1 MWRGYDRA
9 SGGAGLSNLESA
21 TNLGVALAIGLLIGL
36 ERERRKGDGPERSAA
51 GIRTFALTGLMGGL
65 ATAVGEPWAVPAALV
80 VIGAVAAVSYV
91 RSPRTDPGITTEVAL
106 VTTFLL
112 GVLAYREPAL
122 AAAAGVATAA
132 LLTFRSS
139 IHRFASKTLTEEE
152 LHDIL
157 LFAAAAVVVLPLLPD
172 RTVGPFDVLNPFSVW
187 RLVVVVMGMSGVGY
201 VGLRLLGPRLG
212 LPLAGLAGGFVSSA
226 ATIGSMGNTARRE
239 PALAGPAVAGAVLS
253 TVATI
258 AQMAIV
264 LALADEHT
272 LARVA
277 APLGAA
283 GVAAVLYGVVSISG
297 IRQQATGEQPTPARA
312 FQLRAAVVFAT
323 MVTGILFLAA
333 ALERWLGETGAVVS
347 ASVAGFADAHAA
359 ASSVAT
365 LAANGDI
372 SAHSAAFGV
381 LAAITTNSLTKAV
394 LATTSGR
401 GAFMLRVWLGL
412 ALVLAAAWAA
422 FAAERFLPL

>member
-1 MWRGYDRA
+1 VPYHHLERR
-9 SGGAGLSNLESA
+9 AGLTNLESA

-36 ERERRKGDGPERSAA
+36 ERERRKGTGPERAAA
-51 GIRTFALTGLMGGL
+51 GIRTFALTGLAGGL
-65 ATAVGEPWAVPAALV
+65 ATAVGEDWAVPVALG
-80 VIGAVAAVSYV
+80 VIGAVAALSYF
-91 RSPRTDPGITTEVAL
+91 RSPRTDPGITTEVAM

-187 RLVVVVMGMSGVGY
+187 RLVVVVMGISGVGY
-201 VGLRLLGPRLG
+201 VGLRLLGPGLG

-226 ATIGSMGNTARRE
+226 ATIGSMGNTARAE

-253 TVATI
+253 TVATVV
-258 AQMAIV
+258 QMAAV
-264 LALADEHT
+264 LALADKHT
-272 LARVA
+272 LAQVA

-283 GVAAVLYGVVSISG
+283 GAVALLYGVISISR
-297 IRQQATGEQPTPARA
+297 IRQAPAQQQAPPARA
-312 FQLRAAVVFAT
+312 FQLRTAVIFAA
-323 MVTGILFLAA
+323 MVTGILFAAA
-333 ALERWLGETGAVVS
+333 ALERWLGETGALVS
-347 ASVAGFADAHAA
+347 AGVAGFADSHAA
-359 ASSVAT
+359 ASSAAT
-365 LAANGDI
+365 LAAKGDI
-372 SAHSAAFGV
+372 SAESAALGV
-381 LAAITTNSLTKAV
+381 LAALTTNSVTKAV
-394 LATTSGR
+394 LAAATGR
-401 GAFMLRVWLGL
+401 GGFMLRVWAGL
-412 ALVLAAAWAA
+412 ALVLAAAWGA
-422 FAAERFLPL
+422 FAAEQFLPR